1 MKDNVSGDSEKRSSA
16 SPAEEM
22 MAVQQATATA
32 YQRIVRYAR
41 EELGL
46 RLEDWQHRVLAA
58 VFGAHGPSP
67 AAPAPAPALLGLED
81 CGEVEQ

>member
-22 MAVQQATATA
+22 MAAQQAAATA

-46 RLEDWQHRVLAA
+46 HLEDWQHRVLAA
-58 VFGAHGPSP
+58 TFGTYGPFP
-67 AAPAPAPALLGLED
+67 APPAPALFGLED
-81 CGEVEQ
+81 CDEVEQ